1 MHGTESDTEG
11 SLHCVLFKEPHLCVQ
26 LTSYAIR
33 QRRYYSGGEGELW
46 TAFAG
51 TVFELKS

>member
-33 QRRYYSGGEGELW
+33 RRRYYSGGEGELW